1 MFDPLVLS
9 DTKDMYANTETRCGG
24 MAKTFTNTQTERQ
37 GPSAG
42 DVWPWLEH
50 TVTQS
55 LLPLSP
61 SSACAPHKTT
71 SPSSFPDPAGI
82 QLLNCRAAM
91 RALAVA
97 SPVAASAQP
106 RRRCLIAG
114 SSCYHSTCLAAF
126 QFLLQ
131 SASFC
136 LDNLISYGHG
146 AILYI

>member
-71 SPSSFPDPAGI
+71 SPSSFPNPGRHPAAEVQGSYESSG
-82 QLLNCRAAM
+82 LRLARRGVSAAPSSVPH
-91 RALAVA
+91 RRYISLFTLCVP
-97 SPVAASAQP
+97 SCISIFSAICFVLPGQ
-106 RRRCLIAG
+106 
-114 SSCYHSTCLAAF
+114 
-126 QFLLQ
+126 
-131 SASFC
+131 
-136 LDNLISYGHG
+136 LDNI
-146 AILYI
+146 